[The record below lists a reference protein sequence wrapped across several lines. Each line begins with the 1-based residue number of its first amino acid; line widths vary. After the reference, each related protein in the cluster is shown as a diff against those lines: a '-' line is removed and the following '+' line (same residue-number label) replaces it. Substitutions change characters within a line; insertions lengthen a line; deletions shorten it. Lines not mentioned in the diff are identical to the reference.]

1 MSNAAVKI
9 KNLYKTMGKYEI
21 LHGISFEAYEGE
33 VFGFLGPNGAG
44 KTTTIKIL
52 TGLTSIDEGEVS
64 VAGFDISKKFEKAM
78 ENIGAIVENPELY
91 KHMTG
96 RQNIMQFA
104 RIRKVSKERVDEVV
118 KLVGLE
124 NWIDKKISKYS
135 LGMRQRLGLAISIM
149 HKPKVL
155 ILDEPT
161 NGLDPQGIK
170 LLRDILKNIAHN
182 DGMCV
187 IVSSHMMSE
196 MENMCDR
203 VGIITNG
210 NMLGVYSIAELISRQ
225 NSSASY
231 MYQVDNCNKAADIL
245 KNIENINFCK
255 TDENGFDLEI
265 LSGEPKDVVADI
277 NKLLIENSV
286 KLYTISVKGS
296 SKLEDVFISLTQN
309 GEGTQIG

>member
-286 KLYTISVKGS
+286 KLYTVSVKGS